1 MPTINKVFYYKLFG
15 ELVLQLHC
23 NFLHKAAWIL
33 VRIKLKLWT
42 KGQFWNKIKNKRK
55 LKGNKKMK
63 NLNITMREIEQYWG
77 SLEAYNEE
85 QRRCGLVEL
94 ETAQLKDED
103 NLNHSWLTSA
113 TAVIVD
119 NTINTTNT
127 RGGLRFHFG
136 HR

>member
-1 MPTINKVFYYKLFG
+1 
-15 ELVLQLHC
+15 
-23 NFLHKAAWIL
+23 
-33 VRIKLKLWT
+33 
-42 KGQFWNKIKNKRK
+42 
-55 LKGNKKMK
+55 MK